1 MLSELDRAFLR
12 KRAALVRA
20 WPVAGGIML
29 AALILLTAWLLW
41 SSPFLVN
48 PYAMMD
54 RLRERSIEPDMLQ
67 LMAGLLPV
75 AVLCILVLV
84 GALLAFSFAAF
95 SNEKRHLRIIDTLL
109 TKASAKNP

>member
-1 MLSELDRAFLR
+1 MLNELDRAFLR

-20 WPVAGGIML
+20 WPIAGGIML

-48 PYAMMD
+48 PYAMME
-54 RLRERSIEPDMLQ
+54 RIREGSIEPGTLQ
-67 LMAGLLPV
+67 LLAGLLPV
-75 AVLCILVLV
+75 AVLCILALV
-84 GALLAFSFAAF
+84 AAMVAFSFAAF

-109 TKASAKNP
+109 AKDR